1 MKKDKLIEKYLQNTL
16 NTEERIEFD
25 TLLQNDAEFKEEVSF
40 HDNLKRVTE
49 EDHDDEFRSMLS
61 DFEAEHQPRK
71 VFKLQQY
78 SKWLVAAS
86 VILIAGL
93 TYVLTLSNPT
103 SQELFAANFQPYENV
118 VHPIVRGTEEQ
129 DQKTKAFI
137 AYETGDYKLAVSLFS
152 DLYEKDKQ
160 PYYLFYKANALL
172 KLEKANEAIPL
183 LKEHLKTRDTLKEK
197 SAWYLALAYLKIDDK
212 KSAQLLLED
221 IIKSKKYKA
230 SEAEK
235 LLGKFEKD

>member
-1 MKKDKLIEKYLQNTL
+1 MKKDELIEKYLQDSL
-16 NTEERIEFD
+16 NANEQIEFD
-25 TLLQNDAEFKEEVSF
+25 SLLKNDPEFKKEVNF

-49 EDHDDEFRSMLS
+49 EDHDDEFRSMLF
-61 DFEAEHQPRK
+61 DFEAEHEPRK
-71 VFKLQQY
+71 VFKLHQY

-183 LKEHLKTRDTLKEK
+183 LKEHLQTKDTLNDK
-197 SAWYLALAYLKIDDK
+197 STWYLALAYLKIDDK
-212 KSAQLLLED
+212 SNAKILLEE
-221 IIKSKKYKA
+221 IIKSNKFKA
-230 SEAEK
+230 EDAKK
-235 LLGKFEKD
+235 LLDKFE

>member
-1 MKKDKLIEKYLQNTL
+1 MKNDELIEKYLENSL
-16 NTEERIEFD
+16 NAEEQAQFD
-25 TLLQNDAEFKEEVSF
+25 TLLNEDASFKKEVAF
-40 HDNLKRVTE
+40 HDNIKRVAE
-49 EDHDDEFRSMLS
+49 EKDTDDFRSMLS
-61 DFEAEHQPRK
+61 GFEEEHQPTK
-71 VFKLQQY
+71 VFKLQRY

-137 AYETGDYKLAVSLFS
+137 AYETGDYKLAISLFS
-152 DLYEKDKQ
+152 SLYENEKK

-172 KLEKANEAIPL
+172 KLERANEAIPL
-183 LKEHLKTRDTLKEK
+183 LKEHLQTKDTLNDK
-197 SAWYLALAYLKIDDK
+197 STWYLALAYLRIDDK
-212 KSAQLLLED
+212 ANAQKLLEE
-221 IIKSKKYKA
+221 IIQSKKYKVE
-230 SEAEK
+230 EAKK
-235 LLGKFEKD
+235 LLDQFE

>member
-1 MKKDKLIEKYLQNTL
+1 MKKDELLEKYLQDALTKD
-16 NTEERIEFD
+16 ERIEFD
-25 TLLQNDAEFKEEVSF
+25 ALLANDTEFKEEVAF
-40 HDNLKRVTE
+40 HDNVKRVAE
-49 EDHDDEFRSMLS
+49 EDHDDAFKAMLS
-61 DFEAEHQPRK
+61 DFEAEHQPKK
-71 VFKLQQY
+71 VFRLQQY

-118 VHPIVRGTEEQ
+118 VHPIVRGTKEQ

-137 AYETGDYKLAVSLFS
+137 AYETGDYELAVSLFS
-152 DLYEKDKQ
+152 ELYEKEKQ

-183 LKEHLKTRDTLKEK
+183 LKEHLKTKDTLSEK
-197 SAWYLALAYLKIDDK
+197 STWYLALAYLKIDDK
-212 KSAQLLLED
+212 NNAQLLLED

-235 LLGKFEKD
+235 LLEKFK